1 MISRISHLG
10 IAVKDLR
17 SAAETYK
24 KLLQSEPSEMEFVAE
39 QKVNVIKFKVGE
51 STIELLEGTSP
62 DSPISKFIDKR
73 GEGIH
78 HIAYESNDVRT
89 DLKRLDENGFE
100 LINKEPRVGSD
111 NMLIAFVNPKSIG
124 GVLTE
129 QWHKQTCRSLS
140 G

>member
-1 MISRISHLG
+1 MINKISHLG
-10 IAVKDLR
+10 IAVKDLKIA
-17 SAAETYK
+17 SETYR
-24 KLLQSEPSEMEFVAE
+24 KLLQSEPSEIEYVAE
-39 QKVNVIKFKVGE
+39 QRVNVVKFYVGE

-62 DSPISKFIDKR
+62 DSPISKFIEKR

-78 HIAYESNDVRT
+78 HIAYESDDVKS
-89 DLKRLDENGFE
+89 DMKRLDEEGFE

-129 QWHKQTCRSLS
+129 VCQH
-140 G
+140 